1 MPVVLRS
8 LSDFKKFL
16 RKPGATIQI
25 VQNTFVDRQ
34 DAASR
39 ETYRR
44 KGLYEPR
51 TLRALSKRAA
61 VFDVRGHDTTV
72 WLYWDRG
79 TRHWRFSGD
88 TVTVPLHATL
98 GPPDAVVYRC
108 SLPEP
113 ETPRPARSRPA
124 DGQARDPRVAQQ
136 AAFGF

>member
-16 RKPGATIQI
+16 RKPGATLRI
-25 VQNTFVDRQ
+25 VQNTFVERQ
-34 DAASR
+34 DAAAR
-39 ETYRR
+39 EAYRR

-51 TLRALSKRAA
+51 TVRALSKRAA
-61 VFDVRGHDTTV
+61 VFDVAGHDTTV

-108 SLPEP
+108 SLPDARPSKPEP
-113 ETPRPARSRPA
+113 ARRPVPRPTPTVQTS
-124 DGQARDPRVAQQ
+124 
-136 AAFGF
+136 FGF

>member
-16 RKPGATIQI
+16 RKPGATVQI

-34 DAASR
+34 DVESRAA
-39 ETYRR
+39 YRR

-51 TLRALSKRAA
+51 TLRAISKKAA
-61 VFDVRGHDTTV
+61 VFDVKGHESTV

-88 TVTVPLHATL
+88 TVTVPLNAAL

-108 SLPEP
+108 TLPQQSGQ
-113 ETPRPARSRPA
+113 RRSTS
-124 DGQARDPRVAQQ
+124 GRDDDEAMLP
-136 AAFGF
+136 GL

>member
-16 RKPGATIQI
+16 RKPGATLQI

-34 DAASR
+34 DAESR
-39 ETYRR
+39 AAYRR

-51 TLRALSKRAA
+51 TLRAISKKAA
-61 VFDVRGHDTTV
+61 VFDVKGHETTV

-88 TVTVPLHATL
+88 TVTVPLNAAL

-108 SLPEP
+108 TLPQP
-113 ETPRPARSRPA
+113 SGQRRSASERGDDEAMLP
-124 DGQARDPRVAQQ
+124 GL
-136 AAFGF
+136 